1 MYSELVLFT
10 FLENTN
16 RDMDD
21 LIASYHEALEIRHRV
36 RTELLEQ
43 TIVGLQNIS
52 LALAD
57 FLWWSKT
64 QGPISL
70 KRVFKAVDLLVN
82 VVKNDVAQISTDLK
96 NYTNDYKHKRARATD
111 DMFLQTAGSLET
123 KLQLIYYRMQSLTE
137 LNFDANFTAAYE
149 NGDEAVTYDPSLE
162 GYWHG
167 LDDPGIDGD
176 FFISARQLMIE
187 TKVAAEAVKGVIV
200 QSGLP
205 TDASNKTYIPTVWH
219 PGKEWINPCNESI
232 ENLIMIDAN
241 GGVYY
246 KINYG
251 HIYDLYEAYPF
262 AYQVFKLL
270 MDLKRAKD
278 CRMLYRDNL
287 EKAVQA
293 VDATNASIYDFK
305 QVKVLRNLI
314 LY

>member
-1 MYSELVLFT
+1 
-10 FLENTN
+10 
-16 RDMDD
+16 MDD
-21 LIASYHEALEIRHRV
+21 LIDSYHEALEIRHRV

-52 LALAD
+52 LALTD

-70 KRVFKAVDLLVN
+70 KRVFEAVDLLMN
-82 VVKNDVAQISTDLK
+82 VVRDDVAQISADLK
-96 NYTNDYKHKRARATD
+96 NYTDDYKDKRARATD

-123 KLQLIYYRMQSLTE
+123 KLQLIYYRMQSLTQ

-149 NGDEAVTYDPSLE
+149 NGDDEVTYDYTL
-162 GYWHG
+162 GGVWNG
-167 LDDPGIDGD
+167 FNTAIDGE
-176 FFISARQLMIE
+176 FFYSAKQLMIE

-219 PGKEWINPCNESI
+219 PGKEWINPCNQSI
-232 ENLIMIDAN
+232 ENIIHIDSSDGAYPTIDR
-241 GGVYY
+241 GD
-246 KINYG
+246 
-251 HIYDLYEAYPF
+251 IYNVHEAYPF
-262 AYQVFKLL
+262 AYQVFKVL

-305 QVKVLRNLI
+305 QVKNLENLTLRF
-314 LY
+314 LYPLSFKCF